1 MEYMKRFVWLALAFM
16 SLVIVSCN
24 ENDERLT
31 PPEKDKTEMTH
42 DGEDSGNEQQDD
54 TQPDDKEEQEE
65 TTPETGNPE
74 VEDMTTTVPVAFL
87 VSVEGRSAMD
97 GLTRYALEIYSGT
110 ERVYETENLYDFP
123 NMVSVLVAELNEGE
137 QYTCLLWA
145 DNGTDCYDITDGLKS
160 VRTGSRPSIAFSGTA
175 LFDTDVKK
183 YEITLQPAVAAVT
196 LETDDSTESGSG
208 YYGISPTTPLNYA
221 FNVATGNVE
230 ETDKRY
236 SPGVDFTTD
245 GVSGNGEV
253 ARFYTFAPTT
263 DAYVDLNVDY
273 NGQYKTVE
281 NLPIRKGRA
290 TTLRGDLSAMD
301 FSIKITDI
309 LKDDTNAEL

>member
-1 MEYMKRFVWLALAFM
+1 MEYMKRFAWLVLTFM

-24 ENDERLT
+24 EDDKRLT
-31 PPEKDKTEMTH
+31 PPEKDKTEIAH
-42 DGEDSGNEQQDD
+42 DGEDSDNELQDD
-54 TQPDDKEEQEE
+54 TQPNDKEEQEE
-65 TTPETGNPE
+65 TTPETENPE
-74 VEDMTTTVPVAFL
+74 VENMTTTVPIAFL
-87 VSVEGRSAMD
+87 VSVGGQNATD
-97 GLTRYALEIYSGT
+97 GLTRYVLEIYSGT

-123 NMVSVLVAELNEGE
+123 SMVSVLVTELNEGK

-160 VRTGSRPSIAFSGTA
+160 VRTGSRPSMAFSGNIQ
-175 LFDTDVKK
+175 FDTDVKK
-183 YEITLQPAVAAVT
+183 YEITLQPTVAAVI

-208 YYGISPTTPLNYA
+208 YFGISPTTPLNYA

-236 SPGVDFTTD
+236 SPGVDFTVD
-245 GVSGNGEV
+245 GVSGDGEA

-263 DAYVDLNVDY
+263 DAYVDLVVDY

-309 LKDDTNAEL
+309 LKDGTNAEL